1 MRSVY
6 LVPGNSEG
14 SQEWIWLP
22 ADLISP
28 SFSNSLLHL
37 QVLHAMSATVCSFS
51 LLYGLP
57 WATYNY
63 PKSVRIWKGLQRD
76 SLSLIVLAYCH
87 SWGLSSLSMACAHTP
102 HSYLCWSFPLK
113 PKHTPKYTLPHRS
126 ASGEHNVRQQTSLR
140 TNIYKKLTFSRPTLA
155 IANILSHWLPPK
167 RYISTILTLETLKLQ
182 KRKTSSCT

>member
-1 MRSVY
+1 MRFVY

-14 SQEWIWLP
+14 AQEWIWLP

-28 SFSNSLLHL
+28 SFYSSLFHL
-37 QVLHAMSATVCSFS
+37 QVLQAMSATVCSFS
-51 LLYGLP
+51 LLYGFP

-63 PKSVRIWKGLQRD
+63 PNIVESARD
-76 SLSLIVLAYCH
+76 CKETVYPWVYWLTVILGGSLHFPWLVSTPLTPISADPSLLN
-87 SWGLSSLSMACAHTP
+87 LSTLLS
-102 HSYLCWSFPLK
+102 
-113 PKHTPKYTLPHRS
+113 TLLLYRS
-126 ASGEHNVRQQTSLR
+126 ASGEHNVRQQASLR
-140 TNIYKKLTFSRPTLA
+140 TNIYRKLTFSRPILA